1 MEHFEV
7 RLFASFADLFG
18 APNIS
23 VTLPRGST
31 VEQLTSALHE
41 LPAGGSLPQ
50 KLVVAVNHTYVPAQT
65 VLKPTDEIALI
76 PPVAG
81 G

>member
-1 MEHFEV
+1 MERFEV
-7 RLFASFADLFG
+7 RLFASFAELFG

-31 VEQLTSALHE
+31 VEQLTSALHA
-41 LPAGGSLPQ
+41 LPSGASLPG
-50 KLVVAVNHTYVPAQT
+50 KLVIAVNHTYAAAET
-65 VLKPTDEIALI
+65 VLQPTDEIALI

>member
-7 RLFASFADLFG
+7 RLFASFAELFG
-18 APNIS
+18 APHIS
-23 VTLPRGST
+23 VSLPKGAT
-31 VEQLTSALHE
+31 VEELTSALHE
-41 LPAGGSLPQ
+41 LPSGSSLPK
-50 KLVVAVNHTYVPAQT
+50 KLVIAVNHTYVSAQT
-65 VLKPTDEIALI
+65 ILKTTDEIALI